1 MQKGSLW
8 MHTAKRRMMLG
19 SFKRDMIFIS
29 LRKSFLPMENN
40 LQVKG
45 EKNQNFTCTLAISFH
60 LKGTRSTGTP
70 GIFIG
75 IWTEHLHSH
84 QDGLIFC
91 DVKQKLFI
99 HKLLHS
105 FCLTQVDL
113 EEKQGAGRVRFK
125 TWLVFYLMQS
135 CNQSCNLHLSKL
147 AFSKLLFKCEQFSWE
162 LLHSNILPWQQVHSY
177 CRDGIGVA
185 SSYTL

>member
-45 EKNQNFTCTLAISFH
+45 EKNKNFTCTLAISFH

-125 TWLVFYLMQS
+125 TWLVFYLMQTVTKAVTCTS
-135 CNQSCNLHLSKL
+135 PNWPSPS
-147 AFSKLLFKCEQFSWE
+147 FSL
-162 LLHSNILPWQQVHSY
+162 NV
-177 CRDGIGVA
+177 
-185 SSYTL
+185 SSFRGNSSTATSFPDNRSIVTAGMA